1 MRVHGNVPFYVGTDF
16 KKSTLLLRDC
26 LVHHV
31 PQFGKFS
38 IEERKSVHPFFQEED
53 PYDAT
58 KEEVLRSKWIEESKQ
73 LYGPFKV
80 TGADRPLKS
89 VNKSSLP

>member
-1 MRVHGNVPFYVGTDF
+1 MLF
-16 KKSTLLLRDC
+16 
-26 LVHHV
+26 LVHHE

-38 IEERKSVHPFFQEED
+38 VEERKSVHPFFQEED

-80 TGADRPLKS
+80 TGAERPLQS